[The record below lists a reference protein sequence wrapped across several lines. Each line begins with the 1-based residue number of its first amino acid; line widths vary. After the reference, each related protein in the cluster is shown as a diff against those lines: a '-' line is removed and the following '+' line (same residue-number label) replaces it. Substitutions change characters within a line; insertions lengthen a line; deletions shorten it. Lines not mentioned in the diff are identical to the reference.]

1 MRRTKWKD
9 PKAAADNTFKMR
21 SREWKM
27 LEHSLLFP
35 FCTGQVPYTGHGLAH
50 SWKGFP
56 TSIHLMKIP
65 HRHCQRLILI
75 KIISQVH
82 TYTSAYV
89 LYINT
94 HTCTQIVCVCMYKQK
109 IEISFTSIIYHSLLV
124 HKSISLSNIKIY
136 IIGNSGSFTNRQPG
150 SFCLFVTCY
159 SFV

>member
-35 FCTGQVPYTGHGLAH
+35 FFTGQVPYTGHGLAH

-65 HRHCQRLILI
+65 QRHFQRLILI
-75 KIISQVH
+75 KIISQVCI
-82 TYTSAYV
+82 
-89 LYINT
+89 YINI
-94 HTCTQIVCVCMYKQK
+94 HTCTQIVCVCACINKK